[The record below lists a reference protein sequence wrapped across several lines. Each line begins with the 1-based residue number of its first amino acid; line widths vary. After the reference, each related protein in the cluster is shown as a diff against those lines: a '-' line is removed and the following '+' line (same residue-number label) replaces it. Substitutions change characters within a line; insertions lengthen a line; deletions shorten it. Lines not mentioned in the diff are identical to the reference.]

1 MKVRIDMNVEEQ
13 WNEWLKENPESSYRE
28 ISDEEMKQRI
38 VEDLSYVSQ
47 MNVAEYT
54 LYLKW
59 SELSRKYPIHTINTL
74 FGEQTQIKDFE
85 QEKRLL
91 ALENNIWIP
100 EKPEDYLNL
109 KPTLIFTDNSSEEEF
124 FDLNGNTS
132 LKKKEK
138 DKELSTRWNDLRNMI
153 HTMRNYSNIGRNL
166 HFIVADQITGKYLGV
181 VCITSD
187 FMDLG
192 ARDKYIGWSNE
203 VKTTGGMLN
212 HTAICSSISPTQP
225 FGYNYVGGK
234 LLALLCLS
242 DTVQNAWKNRYGQT
256 LVGLSTT
263 SLYGKTKS
271 GGLSQYDNLKHW
283 QKLGYS
289 AGSIVFETKRETE
302 YMIRDWLKKHHTR
315 KYFEWYHATLENGQP
330 YKREHRNRSFAF
342 TYNRLGI
349 PKEIIKSEH
358 QRGIYFSPLYNN
370 TNEFL
375 RKEITE
381 DKLVKSFDTSEEYLV
396 ELWKNKYA
404 RQRINSLVKN
414 DRVSNE
420 TLFYK
425 DLITMN
431 WEEAKERYLSQ
442 VGR

>member
-1 MKVRIDMNVEEQ
+1 MTHIEKQ
-13 WNEWLKENPESSYRE
+13 WEEWLSENPESSHQD
-28 ISDEEMKQRI
+28 IADDELKQKI
-38 VEDLSYVSQ
+38 IDDLSYVST
-47 MNVAEYT
+47 MSVAEYT

-59 SELSRKYPIHTINTL
+59 SELSRKYPIQTTNTL
-74 FGEQTQIKDFE
+74 FGEQTQIKDGE
-85 QEKRLL
+85 QNRRLL
-91 ALENNIWIP
+91 EMERNIWIP
-100 EKPEDYLNL
+100 ETPDDYLNL
-109 KPTLIFTDNSSEEEF
+109 KPTLIFTDNSSQEESVGLDGE
-124 FDLNGNTS
+124 TRT
-132 LKKKEK
+132 KKIEK
-138 DKELSTRWNDLRNMI
+138 DKELSTKWNDLRNMI

-166 HFIVADQITGKYLGV
+166 HFIVVDEITGKYLGV

-192 ARDKYIGWSNE
+192 ARDKHIGWSNE
-203 VKTTGGMLN
+203 VKTKGGMLN

-242 DTVQNAWKNRYGQT
+242 DKVQKAWKDRYGQT
-256 LVGLSTT
+256 LVALSTT
-263 SLYGKTKS
+263 SLYGKTKT

-283 QKLGYS
+283 MKLGYS

-302 YMIRDWLKKHHTR
+302 YMIREWLKKHHTR
-315 KYFEWYHATLENGQP
+315 RYFEWYHATDERGQP

-342 TYNRLGI
+342 TYSRLGI

-358 QRGIYFSPLYNN
+358 QRGIYFSPLYKN

-375 RKEITE
+375 RKEISET
-381 DKLVKSFDTSEEYLV
+381 DLVKSFDTSEEYLV
-396 ELWKNKYA
+396 DLWKTKYA

-414 DRVSNE
+414 ERVSNE

-425 DLITMN
+425 ELITMS
-431 WEEAKERYLSQ
+431 WEEAKETHLSQ